1 MGCHGSNTLCD
12 NGHIPLRWI
21 LRKARR
27 YAALRDGMPRASG
40 LGTEEVRV
48 AGTTLM
54 LLMGAG
60 AVLIGALIEGTRE
73 VVRQA
78 PEALLVLGAAFALAL
93 ARKSHG

>member
-1 MGCHGSNTLCD
+1 
-12 NGHIPLRWI
+12 
-21 LRKARR
+21 
-27 YAALRDGMPRASG
+27 MPRATG

-60 AVLIGALIEGTRE
+60 AVLIGALIEGSRE

-78 PEALLVLGAAFALAL
+78 PEALLLLGAALAL
-93 ARKSHG
+93 ALSRKSHG